1 MKTSQPW
8 KTCFF
13 SADFMVS
20 SVNSLNVGS
29 GGVCIC
35 QFLLVAAIGFFLFP
49 YFGLPAFTVG
59 QSWAAIVAVVFCS
72 SLAACGYGIFLGM
85 VCSSYEQASAL
96 GSTTVVLA
104 SAIGGVMVPVYAMPS
119 LMQKLSV
126 VSPLNWALTAF
137 NDLLVRG
144 YSFSTVQGELACLVL
159 FFLFTLLF
167 AWRLARI

>member
-85 VCSSYEQASAL
+85 LCSSYEQASAL

-104 SAIGGVMVPVYAMPS
+104 AAIGGVMVPVYAMPP
-119 LMQKLSV
+119 LMQKLSII
-126 VSPLNWALTAF
+126 SPLNWGLIAF
-137 NDLLVRG
+137 HDLLVRG
-144 YSFSTVQGELACLVL
+144 YSFTAVRGELGCLIL
-159 FFLFTLLF
+159 FFLFTLFF
-167 AWRLARI
+167 AWKFTRI